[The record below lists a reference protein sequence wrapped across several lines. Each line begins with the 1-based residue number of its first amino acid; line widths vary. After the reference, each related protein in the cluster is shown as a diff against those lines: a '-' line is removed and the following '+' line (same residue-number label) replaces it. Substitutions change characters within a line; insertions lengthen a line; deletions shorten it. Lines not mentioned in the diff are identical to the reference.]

1 MSRRLNDYSK
11 KYANYTASDCWVRW
25 AYPVVVASIV
35 TRSRWDGTTAFSIR
49 WRDYKTHQHRR
60 VTLGSEEEALSLL
73 RSLNDNGQMQEPPP
87 PADHL
92 GTSGV
97 PNVAEVVQE
106 HIDLLVRPSPGTIR
120 TYQRILDVHIRNTIG
135 HIPVDEFGYR
145 EVMR

>member
-1 MSRRLNDYSK
+1 M
-11 KYANYTASDCWVRW
+11 
-25 AYPVVVASIV
+25 
-35 TRSRWDGTTAFSIR
+35 
-49 WRDYKTHQHRR
+49 
-60 VTLGSEEEALSLL
+60 TLGSEEEALSLL